1 MQETVN
7 HSSGMKGFWKYF
19 LASLLAIV
27 VSGILLMFIFFGF
40 MGALASS
47 VTSSQVAVI
56 KSNSILEIDLSK
68 PISEIPQAN
77 ILSAITGGAPAAEV
91 GLFEVLSAIE
101 MAKTDEHI
109 KGIFLKAGGNSN
121 GWATSQ
127 QLRKALESF
136 KSSGKFIYAY
146 ADGITQKAY
155 YVASVADSV
164 FINPVGNVEL
174 KGLSTNIMFYKGL
187 LDKLEVQPEIFYC
200 GKFKS
205 ATEPLRAYKMT
216 AENRTQISAYQN
228 DLWAE
233 MVGVVVQHTG
243 MDSTTVDS
251 LVNAGAIQTSAD
263 AIQYKLAD
271 GLKYQDEVEQL
282 LKAKSGIDA
291 DKELNFASLSDYKS
305 RLSQKPSSNHIALLI
320 AEGSI
325 IDGKAGANSGSVIA
339 SDDFIKEIRRVRDDE
354 SIKAVVLRVNS
365 PGGSALASE
374 NILRELQLLKAK
386 KKLVTSMGD
395 YAASGGYYIACQSD
409 SVFAM
414 PNTITGSIGVF
425 GVMMNTEKLF
435 NNKLG
440 ITFDVEKTAPM
451 ADMGDMNRPFTER
464 ERQIIQHGVDT
475 IYSTFKS
482 RVAAGRKLDIA
493 YVDSVGQGRV
503 WTGKAALNLHLVDG
517 LGGMDRAIKAA
528 ASLAGISEYR
538 VVTFPKPTSDI
549 ERLLKMVN
557 GKDANSA
564 LLTKQLVQNELGF
577 SFDAYQQFKLLMNN
591 RNQVWMMLP
600 FLPETK

>member
-1 MQETVN
+1 
-7 HSSGMKGFWKYF
+7 MKGFWKYF

-91 GLFEVLSAIE
+91 GLFEVLSSIE

-127 QLRKALESF
+127 QLRKALENF

-216 AENRTQISAYQN
+216 DENRTQISAYQN

-251 LVNAGAIQTSAD
+251 LVTAGAIQTSAD

-271 GLKYQDEVEQL
+271 GLKYQDEVEEL
-282 LKAKSGIDA
+282 LKAKSGIAA

-482 RVAAGRKLDIA
+482 RVATGRKLDIA

>member
-1 MQETVN
+1 
-7 HSSGMKGFWKYF
+7 MKGFWKYF

-91 GLFEVLSAIE
+91 GLFEVLSSIE

-127 QLRKALESF
+127 QLRKALENF

-155 YVASVADSV
+155 YVASVSDSV
-164 FINPVGNVEL
+164 FINPVGNIEL

-216 AENRTQISAYQN
+216 DENRTQISAYQN

-482 RVAAGRKLDIA
+482 RVATGRKLDIA

>member
-1 MQETVN
+1 
-7 HSSGMKGFWKYF
+7 MKGFWKYF

-216 AENRTQISAYQN
+216 DENRTQISAYQN

>member
-1 MQETVN
+1 
-7 HSSGMKGFWKYF
+7 
-19 LASLLAIV
+19 
-27 VSGILLMFIFFGF
+27 

-374 NILRELQLLKAK
+374 NILRELQLLKAR
-386 KKLVTSMGD
+386 KKLVNSMGD

>member
-1 MQETVN
+1 
-7 HSSGMKGFWKYF
+7 MKGFWTYF

-27 VSGILLMFIFFGF
+27 VSGILLMFIFFGV

-127 QLRKALESF
+127 QLRKALEGF

-164 FINPVGNVEL
+164 FVNPVGNIEL

-216 AENRTQISAYQN
+216 DENRTQIAAYQR
-228 DLWAE
+228 DLWSE
-233 MVGVVVQHTG
+233 VVGAVAQHSG
-243 MDSTTVDS
+243 MDSAVVDS
-251 LVNAGAIQTSAD
+251 LVLAGAIQTSAD
-263 AIQYKLAD
+263 ALQYKLAD
-271 GLKYQDEVEQL
+271 GLKYKDEVEQL
-282 LKAKSGIDA
+282 LKAKSGIAA

-305 RLSQKPSSNHIALLI
+305 RLSQKPSGNHIALLI

-325 IDGKAGANSGSVIA
+325 VDGTAGANSGSVIA
-339 SDDFIKEIRRVRDDE
+339 SEDFIKEIRKVRDDE
-354 SIKAVVLRVNS
+354 SVKAVVLRVNS

-409 SVFAM
+409 SVFAL

-425 GVMMNTEKLF
+425 GIMMNTEKLF

-464 ERQIIQHGVDT
+464 ERQVIQHGVDT
-475 IYSTFKS
+475 IYATFKS
-482 RVAAGRKLDIA
+482 RVAAGRKLSME

-503 WTGKAALNLHLVDG
+503 WTGKAALQLQLVDG
-517 LGGMDRAIKAA
+517 LGGVERAIKAA

-538 VVTFPKPTSDI
+538 VVTFPKPTSDL

-557 GKDANSA
+557 GKDINST
-564 LLTKQLVQNELGF
+564 LLTKQLVQSELGF
-577 SFDAYQQFKLLMNN
+577 SFDAFQQFKLLMNN

>member
-1 MQETVN
+1 
-7 HSSGMKGFWKYF
+7 MKDFFKYF
-19 LASLLAIV
+19 FASLLAIV
-27 VSGILLMFIFFGF
+27 VSGILLMLVFFGI

-91 GLFEVLSAIE
+91 GLFEIMSAIE
-101 MAKTDEHI
+101 LAKADENI
-109 KGIFLKAGGNSN
+109 KGIYIKAGNNNN

-127 QLRKALESF
+127 QLRKALEGF
-136 KSSGKFIYAY
+136 KKSGKFIYAY
-146 ADGITQKAY
+146 ADGIAQKAY

-164 FINPVGNVEL
+164 FLNPIGNVEL

-187 LDKLEVQPEIFYC
+187 LDKLEVEPEIFYC

-205 ATEPLRAYKMT
+205 ATEPIRAYKMT
-216 AENRTQISAYQN
+216 PENRAQIAAYQK
-228 DLWAE
+228 DLWSE
-233 MVGVVVQHTG
+233 MLVAVSEHTK
-243 MDSTTVDS
+243 MDTATIDS
-251 LVNAGAIQTSAD
+251 LVQKGAIQTSTD
-263 AIQYKLAD
+263 AIQYRLVD
-271 GLKYQDEVEQL
+271 GLKYKDEMEQL
-282 LKAKSGIDA
+282 LKAKSGIAA
-291 DKELNFASLSDYKS
+291 DKDLNFASLSDYKS
-305 RLSQKPSSNHIALLI
+305 RLSQKPSNNHIALLI

-325 IDGKAGANSGSVIA
+325 VDGRAGANSDAVIA
-339 SDDFIKEIRRVRDDE
+339 SEDFIKEIRRVRDDE
-354 SIKAVVLRVNS
+354 NVKAVVLRVNS

-425 GVMMNTEKLF
+425 GIMMNTQKLF

-440 ITFDVEKTAPM
+440 ITFDVEKNAPM
-451 ADMGDMNRPFTER
+451 ADMGQMNRPFTEQ
-464 ERQIIQHGVDT
+464 ERNIIQHGVDT

-482 RVAAGRKLDIA
+482 RVAAGRNLSME

-503 WTGKAALNLHLVDG
+503 WTGTAALGLNLVDG
-517 LGGMDRAIKAA
+517 LGGLDRALKAA
-528 ASLAGISEYR
+528 AKLAGISEYR

-557 GKDANSA
+557 GKELNSSLFA
-564 LLTKQLVQNELGF
+564 KQMIQNELGY
-577 SFDAYQQFKLLMNN
+577 SFDAFQQFKLLMNN
-591 RNQVWMMLP
+591 QNQIWTMLP
-600 FLPETK
+600 FLPDTK

>member
-1 MQETVN
+1 
-7 HSSGMKGFWKYF
+7 MKGFWKYF

-109 KGIFLKAGGNSN
+109 KGIYLKAGGNSN

-127 QLRKALESF
+127 QLRKALEGF
-136 KSSGKFIYAY
+136 KGSGKFIYAY
-146 ADGITQKAY
+146 ADGITQRAY
-155 YVASVADSV
+155 YIASVADSV

-216 AENRTQISAYQN
+216 DENRTQIAAYQD
-228 DLWAE
+228 DLWEE
-233 MVGVVVQHTG
+233 MVGAVAQHTG
-243 MDSTTVDS
+243 MDSATIDS
-251 LVNAGAIQTSAD
+251 LVQAGAIQTSAD
-263 AIQYKLAD
+263 AMQYKLAD
-271 GLKYQDEVEQL
+271 GLKYKDEVEQL

-339 SDDFIKEIRRVRDDE
+339 SDDFIKEVRRVRDDE
-354 SIKAVVLRVNS
+354 SVKAVVLRVNS

-482 RVAAGRKLDIA
+482 RVAAGRKLDVT

-503 WTGKAALNLHLVDG
+503 WTGKAALNLHLVDA
-517 LGGMDRAIKAA
+517 LGGMERAIKAA
-528 ASLAGISEYR
+528 ATLAGISEYR

-557 GKDANSA
+557 GKDANST

-600 FLPETK
+600 FLPETR

>member
-1 MQETVN
+1 MSN
-7 HSSGMKGFWKYF
+7 FFKYF
-19 LASLLAIV
+19 FASLLAIV
-27 VSGILLMFIFFGF
+27 VSGILLMLVFFGV

-91 GLFEVLSAIE
+91 GLFEITSALE
-101 MAKTDEHI
+101 LAKTDDNI
-109 KGIFLKAGGNSN
+109 KGIYLKAANNNN

-127 QLRKALESF
+127 ALRNALANFKA
-136 KSSGKFIYAY
+136 SGKFIYAY

-155 YVASVADSV
+155 YVASIADSV

-187 LDKLEVQPEIFYC
+187 LDKLEVEPEIFYC

-205 ATEPLRAYKMT
+205 ATEPIRAYKMT
-216 AENRTQISAYQN
+216 PENRAQIAAYQK
-228 DLWAE
+228 DLWSE
-233 MVGVVVQHTG
+233 MLVAVSGHTK
-243 MDSTTVDS
+243 MDTAMVDS
-251 LVNAGAIQTSAD
+251 LVQKGAIQTSTD
-263 AIQYKLAD
+263 ALTYHLVD
-271 GLKYQDEVEQL
+271 GLKYKDEVEQL
-282 LKAKSGIDA
+282 LKAKSGVDA
-291 DKELNFASLSDYKS
+291 DKDLNFASLSDYKT

-325 IDGKAGANSGSVIA
+325 VDGKAGANSDAVIA
-339 SDDFIKEIRRVRDDE
+339 SEDFIKEIRRVRDDDN
-354 SIKAVVLRVNS
+354 IKAVVLRVNS

-425 GVMMNTEKLF
+425 GIMMNTQKLF

-440 ITFDVEKTAPM
+440 ITFDVEKNAPM
-451 ADMGDMNRPFTER
+451 ADMGQMNRPFTEQ
-464 ERQIIQHGVDT
+464 ERNIIQHGVDT

-482 RVAAGRKLDIA
+482 RVAAGRKLSMD

-503 WTGKAALNLHLVDG
+503 WTGTAALGLNLVDG
-517 LGGMDRAIKAA
+517 IGGLDRAIKAA
-528 ASLAGISEYR
+528 AKLAGVNEYR
-538 VVTFPKPTSDI
+538 VVTFPKPSSDL

-557 GKDANSA
+557 GGEVNSS
-564 LLTKQLVQNELGF
+564 LLARQMIQNELGY
-577 SFDAYQQFKLLMNN
+577 SFDALNQFKLLMT
-591 RNQVWMMLP
+591 NQNQIWTMLP
-600 FLPETK
+600 FLPDTQ

>member
-1 MQETVN
+1 
-7 HSSGMKGFWKYF
+7 MKGFWKYF

-291 DKELNFASLSDYKS
+291 DRELNFASLSDYKS

>member
-1 MQETVN
+1 
-7 HSSGMKGFWKYF
+7 MKGFWTYF

-27 VSGILLMFIFFGF
+27 VSGILLMFIFFGV

-127 QLRKALESF
+127 QLRKALEGF

-164 FINPVGNVEL
+164 FVNPVGNIEL

-216 AENRTQISAYQN
+216 DENRTQIAAYQR
-228 DLWAE
+228 DLWSE
-233 MVGVVVQHTG
+233 VVGAVAQRSG
-243 MDSTTVDS
+243 MDSAVVDS
-251 LVNAGAIQTSAD
+251 LVQAGAIQTSAD
-263 AIQYKLAD
+263 ALQYKLAD
-271 GLKYQDEVEQL
+271 GLKYKDEVEQL
-282 LKAKSGIDA
+282 LKAKSGIAA

-305 RLSQKPSSNHIALLI
+305 RLSQKPSGNHIALLI

-325 IDGKAGANSGSVIA
+325 VDGTAGANSGSVIA
-339 SDDFIKEIRRVRDDE
+339 SEDFIKEIRKVRDDE
-354 SIKAVVLRVNS
+354 SVKAVVLRVNS

-409 SVFAM
+409 SVFAL

-425 GVMMNTEKLF
+425 GIMMNTEKLF

-464 ERQIIQHGVDT
+464 ERQVIQHGVDT

-482 RVAAGRKLDIA
+482 RVAVGRKLSME

-503 WTGKAALNLHLVDG
+503 WTGKAALQLQLVDG
-517 LGGMDRAIKAA
+517 LGGVERAIKAA

-538 VVTFPKPTSDI
+538 VVTFPKPTSDL

-557 GKDANSA
+557 GKDINST
-564 LLTKQLVQNELGF
+564 LLTKQLVQSELGF
-577 SFDAYQQFKLLMNN
+577 SFDAFQQFKLLMNN

>member
-1 MQETVN
+1 
-7 HSSGMKGFWKYF
+7 MKGFWKYF

-27 VSGILLMFIFFGF
+27 VSGILLIFIFFGF

-216 AENRTQISAYQN
+216 DENRTQISAYQN